1 MPKVHCESMGTIRP
15 KAGMGEAPLSL
26 VKVTPGWFTSPGWG
40 AAASMPEAL
49 YFTVG
54 RK

>member
-1 MPKVHCESMGTIRP
+1 MIRP
-15 KAGMGEAPLSL
+15 KAGIGEAPLSL
-26 VKVTPGWFTSPGWG
+26 WSVTPGWFTSMFVG
-40 AAASMPEAL
+40 SMPVAL